1 MIKAEIIA
9 VGSELLTPF
18 RTDTN
23 SLYLTRSL
31 EEHGIRVI
39 AKTII
44 GDDLNQ
50 IAHTISIAFERS
62 EVIVITG
69 GLGPTV
75 DDLTRESLAK
85 YLGVPLILDQN
96 ILQKIEHRFAE
107 RNIKMPEANRKQAMI
122 PKGAAAL
129 ENENGT
135 APGIFLRL
143 VANKFLFF
151 LDLLLN

>member
-69 GLGPTV
+69 GLGPTI
-75 DDLTRESLAK
+75 DDLTREALAK

-96 ILQKIEHRFAE
+96 ILQKIEHR
-107 RNIKMPEANRKQAMI
+107 
-122 PKGAAAL
+122 
-129 ENENGT
+129 
-135 APGIFLRL
+135 
-143 VANKFLFF
+143 
-151 LDLLLN
+151 